1 MMLVRTHVSRSSIHG
16 CGLFA
21 AERIA
26 KGTVVWRFEPLF
38 DIVIPLHHVDTLPE
52 AAKAFLKIYAYPSPL
67 VGGNLML
74 DADNGKFM
82 NHSPEPNTENS
93 SWVSIATRDIADG
106 EELTCDYGE
115 FYEDFLLHP

>member
-1 MMLVRTHVSRSSIHG
+1 MMLVRTYVTRSPIHG

-21 AERIA
+21 AEAIA
-26 KGTVVWRFEPLF
+26 KGTPVWRYEPLF
-38 DIVIPLHHVDTLPE
+38 DIVIPLHHVETLPQP
-52 AAKAFLKIYAYPSPL
+52 ARDFLRIYAYPSPL
-67 VGGNLML
+67 VGGNLLL

-93 SWVSIATRDIADG
+93 SWVSYATRDIARD

-115 FYEDFLLHP
+115 FYTDFQLHP